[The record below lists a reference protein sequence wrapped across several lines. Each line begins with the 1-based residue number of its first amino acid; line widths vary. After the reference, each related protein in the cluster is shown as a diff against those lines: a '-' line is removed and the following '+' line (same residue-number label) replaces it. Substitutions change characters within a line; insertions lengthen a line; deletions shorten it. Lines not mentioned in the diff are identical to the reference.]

1 MTRRGSQFP
10 RKVVTPECSHRGRE
24 SKVQVSFPR
33 KRESRAF
40 VRRWA
45 AAALL
50 LVALAPRAAAL
61 EALDD
66 RGHRIVL
73 EGPPARIVTLAPNLA
88 EIAFAAGAGERVA
101 GVSMFT
107 DYPPAATRL
116 PQVSASGRTDFE
128 AIVRLHPDLALAWAS
143 GNRLQDIERLE
154 RLGIPVF
161 VTEAHRMDDV
171 PRLLRT
177 VGRLAGDATQA
188 EAAAQAFERV
198 IAGLRARYAARST
211 VRVFYEIWHEP
222 LMTIGGPHII
232 SDVLT
237 ACGARNVFDSARG
250 FAFAISAEQLYV
262 VEPDVVIVSTF
273 AGNEADAR
281 ARWKRFAPLAAV
293 RAGHVYVID
302 SSLANRMG
310 PRLAEGAATL
320 CALVDRARRRGDE
333 TSRSN

>member
-1 MTRRGSQFP
+1 MSRGLL
-10 RKVVTPECSHRGRE
+10 
-24 SKVQVSFPR
+24 
-33 KRESRAF
+33 
-40 VRRWA
+40 

-50 LVALAPRAAAL
+50 LAAVATAATAT
-61 EALDD
+61 EAVDD

-73 EGPPARIVTLAPNLA
+73 DGPPARIVTLAPNLA

-128 AIVRLHPDLALAWAS
+128 AIVRLHADLALAWAS
-143 GNRLQDIERLE
+143 GNRSQDIERLE
-154 RLGIPVF
+154 RMGIPVF
-161 VTEAHRMDDV
+161 VTEARRMDDI

-177 VGRLAGDATQA
+177 VGRLAGDAAVA
-188 EAAAQAFERV
+188 EAAAREFERV
-198 IAGLRARYAARST
+198 IADLRARYAARRT

-222 LMTIGGPHII
+222 LMTIGGAHII

-237 ACGARNVFDSARG
+237 ACGARNVFETARG
-250 FAFAISAEQLYV
+250 FAFAISAEQLYAI
-262 VEPDVVIVSTF
+262 EPDAVIVSTY
-273 AGNEADAR
+273 AGNEAEAA
-281 ARWKRFAPLAAV
+281 ARWKRFAPLVAV
-293 RAGHVYVID
+293 RTGRVYVID

-320 CALVDRARRRGDE
+320 CRLVDQARRRGDE
-333 TSRSN
+333 TSTSN